1 MFVELNKLVVIAAV
15 VIVFSHIILR
25 TEIQMSSMDDI
36 IKLIARRD
44 NISFIEAQ
52 NLVYECLDEMESAL
66 RTGNWQET
74 EDILAS
80 YLSLEPDY
88 LSILLEE
95 MF

>member
-1 MFVELNKLVVIAAV
+1 MNTVN
-15 VIVFSHIILR
+15 
-25 TEIQMSSMDDI
+25 DI
-36 IKLIARRD
+36 INLIARRD
-44 NISFIEAQ
+44 HISTLEAMNIVS
-52 NLVYECLDEMESAL
+52 ECMEEMEDAVA
-66 RTGNWQET
+66 RGNWLEA

>member
-1 MFVELNKLVVIAAV
+1 MNTVN
-15 VIVFSHIILR
+15 
-25 TEIQMSSMDDI
+25 DI
-36 IKLIARRD
+36 INLIARRD
-44 NISFIEAQ
+44 HISTLEAMDIV
-52 NLVYECLDEMESAL
+52 NECMEEMEEAVAQ
-66 RTGNWQET
+66 GHWQEA